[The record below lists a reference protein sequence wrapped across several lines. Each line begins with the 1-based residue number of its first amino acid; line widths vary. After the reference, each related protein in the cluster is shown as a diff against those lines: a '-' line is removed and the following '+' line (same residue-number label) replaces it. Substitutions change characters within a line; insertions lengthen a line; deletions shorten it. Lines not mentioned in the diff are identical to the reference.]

1 MSDYRVWVV
10 RVTELREKGGVLGN
24 GSMEGEHEYDL
35 GQGNEFWLLEGV

>member
-24 GSMEGEHEYDL
+24 GSMEG
-35 GQGNEFWLLEGV
+35 GQECDHG